1 MKPFK
6 IHKNREHCPALWLVL
21 AIYLLLLAARLLD
34 TALINRDNEYL
45 IVILLEMM
53 VFALPTIIYLRLRGS
68 FSPAK
73 LKLAP
78 PRTSHILLV
87 LSATLALITGGLLL
101 SIIFGGINSL
111 ESNFSLYDTFIS
123 KNDRSTAGIIYL
135 IFAYAA
141 LPAIFEE
148 IVFRSLIPGEHESGG
163 GLFAVILSSL
173 FFGLLHF
180 NLGLLPV
187 YIFAGVLLA
196 LTMYAARSVLASMA
210 VHFLYNLFGLFSQPY
225 ITIFYKT
232 TGSLSLFI
240 IITTALFLLS
250 SAIFCSQ
257 AGRLYRRYSE
267 NNIAPPYP
275 VGIPMREQ
283 LLNLAAAVRS
293 APAIISFL
301 LYIIVIIVKK

>member
-6 IHKNREHCPALWLVL
+6 TPKSRDHFPALWLVL

-34 TALINRDNEYL
+34 TTLLNRDNEHL
-45 IVILLEMM
+45 LVIVLQLM
-53 VFALPTIIYLRLRGS
+53 VFALPTIIYLRLRGP
-68 FSPAK
+68 FSTTK

-78 PRTSHILLV
+78 PRTAHILLV

-123 KNDRSTAGIIYL
+123 KNDRSTFGVIYL

-148 IVFRSLIPGEHESGG
+148 MVFRSLISAEHEGG
-163 GLFAVILSSL
+163 GGFLAMMLSSL

-187 YIFAGVLLA
+187 YIFAGMLLT

-232 TGSLSLFI
+232 TGSLGLFI

-250 SAIFCSQ
+250 SAILCSQ

-267 NNIAPPYP
+267 RNVAPPYP
-275 VGIPMREQ
+275 VGITIREQ
-283 LLNLAAAVRS
+283 LLSHAAAVRS
-293 APAIISFL
+293 APAIISVL
-301 LYIIVIIVKK
+301 LYIIVIITKK